1 MRVFILSVDHGEQ
14 LLPTEADN
22 LHVVEGKT
30 RLTQRVPEIIEE
42 RDIDLICEES
52 DPNQT
57 SIAQEEAAHRDP
69 EIPWKNIVM
78 TQQERTQAGIAEA
91 LANRPSHPVEIDG
104 VFRSVEHRIPEDH
117 IREEFFKDEIIQEA
131 ESKGAE
137 SALVLCGDMHTQALE
152 AKLEEAEHEV
162 EIDRSLTPIQLW
174 E

>member
-22 LHVVEGKT
+22 PHVVEGKT
-30 RLTQRVPEIIEE
+30 RLTQRVQEIIEE

-78 TQQERTQAGIAEA
+78 TQQER
-91 LANRPSHPVEIDG
+91 PKPV
-104 VFRSVEHRIPEDH
+104 
-117 IREEFFKDEIIQEA
+117 
-131 ESKGAE
+131 
-137 SALVLCGDMHTQALE
+137 LL
-152 AKLEEAEHEV
+152 KL
-162 EIDRSLTPIQLW
+162 
-174 E
+174 

>member
-1 MRVFILSVDHGEQ
+1 MEKYRHD
-14 LLPTEADN
+14 PT
-22 LHVVEGKT
+22 GK
-30 RLTQRVPEIIEE
+30 
-42 RDIDLICEES
+42 
-52 DPNQT
+52 
-57 SIAQEEAAHRDP
+57 
-69 EIPWKNIVM
+69 
-78 TQQERTQAGIAEA
+78 TQAGIAEA